1 MPGLLFFKS
10 PSRGG
15 GLSFLGE
22 GPLLPG
28 PGAEGGES
36 ASTASDIEDAIR
48 DAASGGGP
56 VDKKRLLKLLIQ
68 NIEFRVAEAPIPPVV
83 TSADD
88 LFDDRPAR
96 PPPPG
101 QKDALETYK
110 PTVIVRL
117 KQGLGTHYIA
127 PGGRAGPDD
136 WKNSAMKL
144 GGLAGGALL
153 LYSLLVGGGGFWLG
167 HRHGIKVAGRA
178 KSGAV
183 GDDLDGLSETHTK
196 RSKVAKRLAE
206 LTRGDD
212 TDAELEEEAA

>member
-10 PSRGG
+10 AR
-15 GLSFLGE
+15 GLSFLAE

-28 PGAEGGES
+28 AGEGDGQS
-36 ASTASDIEDAIR
+36 ASAASDIEDAIR
-48 DAASGGGP
+48 DAAGGGGP

-83 TSADD
+83 TTAED
-88 LFDDRPAR
+88 LFDDRPSR

-101 QKDALETYK
+101 QKDALDTYK

-117 KQGLGTHYIA
+117 KQGLGTHWIA

-136 WKNSAMKL
+136 WKNSALKI

-153 LYSLLVGGGGFWLG
+153 LFSLALGGGGFWLG
-167 HRHGIKVAGRA
+167 HRHGIKVAGRPKA
-178 KSGAV
+178 GAV
-183 GDDLDGLSETHTK
+183 GELSETHTK
-196 RSKVAKRLAE
+196 RGRVAKRLAE

-212 TDAELEEEAA
+212 ADAELEEEAA